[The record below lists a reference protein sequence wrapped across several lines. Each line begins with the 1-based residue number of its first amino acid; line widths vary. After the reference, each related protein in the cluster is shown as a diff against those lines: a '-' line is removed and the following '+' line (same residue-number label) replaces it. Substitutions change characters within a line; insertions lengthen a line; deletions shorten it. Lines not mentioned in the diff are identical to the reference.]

1 MALLCAGF
9 AQREITP
16 ALRGNFLDGYGF
28 RLSPAE
34 SIRDPL
40 YVKTCV
46 LVCGKKVHLIASFD
60 LIGFSPRVYTLI
72 SDQITG
78 LCGIPREDMSLC
90 CIHTHA
96 APVSGVLDELP
107 MDYDYL
113 AWVGEQCGR
122 AAAEARD
129 RAVPGRFAFDITPET
144 LVNCYNRRGR
154 NVIDPSIRC
163 ASFTDAD
170 GCLRGVVCSA
180 SCHAV
185 INGGMT
191 VSADF
196 LSVLNAASTDEMP
209 LLYLQNRGA
218 DVDPMRGGD
227 LDCDTAIEQL
237 GRQLTDPVLRASSAH
252 AGEALPP
259 EEGSMTCVY
268 EEVTLPML
276 SMTDRE
282 ALLSSIR
289 ALEEQY
295 FALDRD
301 DITKHYTLREL
312 QWTRAMLRRLDSG
325 AGFDLT
331 VPLQLLAFGKSFIF
345 AFVPFE
351 MLTLTGDALEKILAD
366 AGYERKT
373 IFTVGYANSVNGYL
387 APAEEFPY
395 GGYEVGGAAHW
406 YGIPQNDVTT
416 EPAMLQWFAEQA
428 SKL

>member
-1 MALLCAGF
+1 MATLTCGF

-16 ALRGNFLDGYGF
+16 ALRGNYLDGYGF

-34 SIRDPL
+34 GIRDPL
-40 YVKTCV
+40 YAKVCV
-46 LVCGKKVHLIASFD
+46 LVCGEDVHLIASFD

-72 SDQITG
+72 SDQIAG
-78 LCGIPREDMSLC
+78 LCGIPREHQSLC

-122 AAAEARD
+122 AALDAKA
-129 RAVPGRFAFDITPET
+129 RAVPGHFACDITPET
-144 LVNCYNRRGR
+144 LHHCYNRRGR
-154 NVIDPSIRC
+154 DVIDPSIRC
-163 ASFTDAD
+163 ASFLDTD
-170 GCLRGVVCSA
+170 GRLRGVICSA

-196 LSVLNAASTDEMP
+196 LSVLNQASTDDVP
-209 LLYLQNRGA
+209 LIYLQNRGA
-218 DVDPMRGGD
+218 DVDPMRGGE
-227 LDCDTAIEQL
+227 LDCDTAISLL
-237 GRQLTDPVLRASSAH
+237 GHELTDPVLKASAGRTGEKKPAAEGELIRA
-252 AGEALPP
+252 
-259 EEGSMTCVY
+259 Y
-268 EEVTLPML
+268 EEVALPML
-276 SMTDRE
+276 PMPDAD
-282 ALLSSIR
+282 ALR
-289 ALEEQY
+289 ASVKTLETQY
-295 FALDRD
+295 FALDRK

-312 QWTRAMLRRLDSG
+312 QWTRSMLRRLETG
-325 AGFDLT
+325 AGFDMT
-331 VPLQLLAFGKSFIF
+331 VPLQLLALGRDIVF

-351 MLTLTGDALEKILAD
+351 MLTLTGDALERIFTD
-366 AGYERKT
+366 AGFAKET

-387 APAEEFPY
+387 APAAEFPF

-416 EPAMLQWFAEQA
+416 EPAMLSLFANK
-428 SKL
+428 SKML